1 MRFEWDEAKRQ
12 SNLKR
17 HGFDFVGVERIF
29 ASDGLT
35 FLDDRFDYGE
45 IRFFTL
51 GMLNGRV
58 VAVSHIE
65 TDEVTRIISVRK
77 ASKNEEEIY
86 DKESRDW
93 RD

>member
-1 MRFEWDEAKRQ
+1 MQFEWDEAKRRA
-12 SNLKR
+12 NIKR
-17 HGFDFVGVERIF
+17 HGFDSVGVERIF

-35 FLDDRFDYGE
+35 LLDDRFDYGE
-45 IRFFTL
+45 IRFLTL

-58 VAVSHIE
+58 VAVSHTE

-77 ASKNEEEIY
+77 ASKDEEEIY

>member
-1 MRFEWDEAKRQ
+1 MKLSGELISSATGSTLSVSKEF
-12 SNLKR
+12 S
-17 HGFDFVGVERIF
+17 
-29 ASDGLT
+29 SDGLT
-35 FLDDRFDYGE
+35 LLDDRFDYGE
-45 IRFFTL
+45 IRFLTL

-58 VAVSHIE
+58 VAVSHTE

-77 ASKNEEEIY
+77 ASKDEEEIY